1 MRRFISSISAYARK
15 NRPGFTV
22 LTLNGLDLL
31 TKTLAGD
38 ETKRYPARAYIRSV
52 DGVIQESTFF
62 GVPTVGSPSIEER
75 KTPLLRHLDTAK
87 ANRLPVLAIEYAKT
101 PKMINDAIRLTKQ
114 KGFIPF
120 ISPAR
125 PLSDLPTYPR
135 RPINENPKSVIS
147 LSEIKNFLY
156 LPESTGF
163 GREDEYALALHGT
176 NYDMLIV
183 DVFHGRTLLSKR
195 AVETMKYKKIGAK
208 RLVLARLNIGTAEA
222 YRYYWKPGWREGSPP
237 WIGPNYPTY
246 PDRYY
251 VQFWKPEWQALIS
264 GDARSYMFGIMQQ
277 GYDGVLLDGIETYR
291 YYEGTAESVEATR

>member
-1 MRRFISSISAYARK
+1 MRKFISSISAYARK
-15 NRPGFTV
+15 TRPGFTV
-22 LTLNGLDLL
+22 LTLNGLDLM

-38 ETKRYPARAYIRSV
+38 DTKKYPARAYIRSI
-52 DGVIQESTFF
+52 DGVIQESTFY
-62 GVPTVGSPSIEER
+62 GVPAIGSASVDER
-75 KTPLLRHLDTAK
+75 KTPLLGNLDIAK
-87 ANRLPVLAIEYAKT
+87 ANRLPAMTIDYAKT
-101 PKMINDAIRLTKQ
+101 PKMIDDALRLTKQ

-120 ISPAR
+120 VSPAR
-125 PLSDLPTYPR
+125 PLSSLPPYPR
-135 RPINENPKSVIS
+135 RPINENSKSVVS
-147 LSEIKNFLY
+147 LSDIKNFLY

-237 WIGPNYPTY
+237 WIGANYPSN

-264 GDARSYMFGIMQQ
+264 GGNRSYVFGILQQ
-277 GYDGVLLDGIETYR
+277 GYDGVLLDGLESYR
-291 YYEGTAESVEATR
+291 FYEGTADSVEATP